1 MANLRRYNY
10 GFLDNDFDDFYNMI
24 DSFFNSNDRRSNLV
38 NNSSFKVDIKENK
51 DSYKVLAEMPGFTKD
66 DINIE
71 LDDDK
76 LTLSVEK
83 NEEKDNSDKNEKYI
97 HRERRSSKMT
107 RTMHF
112 DNIDSENIEASLND
126 GLLEIKLP
134 KENKDNSK
142 KTIEIK

>member
-1 MANLRRYNY
+1 MANLRKYNY
-10 GFLDNDFDDFYNMI
+10 GFLDDNFNDFYNMI
-24 DSFFNSNDRRSNLV
+24 DSFFGESDRRNSLL
-38 NNSSFKVDIKENK
+38 NNSTFKVDIKEDK
-51 DSYKVLAEMPGFTKD
+51 DSYKVLAEMPGFSKD

-71 LDDDK
+71 LHDDK

-83 NEEKDNSDKNEKYI
+83 TEQKDESNDDEKYI
-97 HRERRSSKMT
+97 HRERRSSKMS

-112 DNIDSENIEASLND
+112 ENIDPENIEANLSD

-134 KENKDNSK
+134 KINKDNSR

>member
-1 MANLRRYNY
+1 MANLRKYDY
-10 GFLDNDFDDFYNMI
+10 GFLDDNFNDFYNMI
-24 DSFFNSNDRRSNLV
+24 DSFFNGNDRKTSLV
-38 NNSSFKVDIKENK
+38 NNSTFKVDIKEDK
-51 DSYKVLAEMPGFTKD
+51 ESYKVIAEMPGFTKD

-83 NEEKDNSDKNEKYI
+83 TEEKDESNEEEKYI
-97 HRERRSSKMT
+97 HKERRSSKMT

-112 DNIDSENIEASLND
+112 ENIDSENIEANLND

-134 KENKDNSK
+134 KLNKDNSK

>member
-1 MANLRRYNY
+1 MANLRKYDY
-10 GFLDNDFDDFYNMI
+10 GFLDDNFNDFYNMI
-24 DSFFNSNDRRSNLV
+24 DSFFNGNDRRSSLV
-38 NNSSFKVDIKENK
+38 NNSTFKVDIKEDN
-51 DSYKVLAEMPGFTKD
+51 DSYKVIAEMPGFTKD

-83 NEEKDNSDKNEKYI
+83 TEEKDESNEDEKYI
-97 HRERRSSKMT
+97 HKERRSSKMA

-112 DNIDSENIEASLND
+112 ENIDSENIEANLND

-134 KENKDNSK
+134 KINKDNSK

>member
-83 NEEKDNSDKNEKYI
+83 NEEKDDSDEDEKYI

-134 KENKDNSK
+134 KDNKDNSK
-142 KTIEIK
+142 KTIEIE